1 MKLSKSIFRG
11 RQALPPRALSHRCR
25 TAALP
30 KSHYSM
36 GLRQTCIR
44 STGAPPHTILLQEV
58 HMTKNTDTISTQKAA
73 SAGGKAALSGA
84 DILQAAQYDANGKAG
99 LPTLRS
105 AFPQYRELTEVLQEI
120 AASPEMTGAFRSL
133 TPSRRQ
139 EFLDFCCGN
148 RGVRVLYDSYFKYV
162 FDPDV
167 EAAALS
173 RMISVLIGLDVKLVQ
188 ILPNESHLGADY
200 TLVIMDIIP
209 GERAACYNADLLLR
223 QYQRI
228 RKEFSENDSPQED
241 DGNREKDRKGKKG
254 TFSYKYIRPVY
265 TIVFMETSTK
275 EFHRFRQDYV
285 HTFAPV
291 SDTGLKLNLL
301 QNYIFVPLDIFR
313 KHLDAL
319 LRPADKQPMTE
330 KEAWL
335 AFLSSDD
342 PQVILRILE
351 DYPGIFR
358 PHMFSEELSILDKNT
373 VMMMIE
379 EQQETIEQQKQEL
392 SQQKQELS
400 KKDETIGQQK
410 QELSQQKQEIEHLRR
425 ELEKA
430 LQKK

>member
-1 MKLSKSIFRG
+1 MSGEHNILTFCL
-11 RQALPPRALSHRCR
+11 LPDL
-25 TAALP
+25 
-30 KSHYSM
+30 
-36 GLRQTCIR
+36 
-44 STGAPPHTILLQEV
+44 
-58 HMTKNTDTISTQKAA
+58 
-73 SAGGKAALSGA
+73 
-84 DILQAAQYDANGKAG
+84 
-99 LPTLRS
+99 
-105 AFPQYRELTEVLQEI
+105 F
-120 AASPEMTGAFRSL
+120 
-133 TPSRRQ
+133 Q
-139 EFLDFCCGN
+139 EFTESCGN

-167 EAAALS
+167 QAAALS

-200 TLVIMDIIP
+200 TLVIMDIIVEASDGSIVNVEVQKIGYNFP

-241 DGNREKDRKGKKG
+241 DGNREKDREGKKG

-275 EFHRFRQDYV
+275 EFHRFRQDYI
-285 HTFAPV
+285 HPFAPV

-313 KHLDAL
+313 RHLDAL
-319 LRPADKQPMTE
+319 LRPAGGQPMTE

-342 PQVILRILE
+342 PRIILRILE

-358 PHMFSEELSILDKNT
+358 PLYDRICTMCQNTKEMMHMFSEELSILDKNT

-392 SQQKQELS
+392 SHQKQELSQKDKTIGQQKQELS
-400 KKDETIGQQK
+400 KKDKTIGQQK

>member
-1 MKLSKSIFRG
+1 
-11 RQALPPRALSHRCR
+11 
-25 TAALP
+25 
-30 KSHYSM
+30 
-36 GLRQTCIR
+36 
-44 STGAPPHTILLQEV
+44 
-58 HMTKNTDTISTQKAA
+58 MTKNTDTISTQKAA
-73 SAGGKAALSGA
+73 SAAGKAALSGA
-84 DILQAAQYDANGKAG
+84 DILQPAQYDALSKAG

-105 AFPQYRELTEVLQEI
+105 AFPQYRELAEVLQEI
-120 AASPEMTGAFRSL
+120 AASPEMTGTFRSL

-167 EAAALS
+167 QAAALS

-200 TLVIMDIIP
+200 TLVIMDIIVEASDGSIVNVEVQKIGYNFP

-358 PHMFSEELSILDKNT
+358 PLYDRICTMCQNTKEMMHMFSEELSILDKNT

-410 QELSQQKQEIEHLRR
+410 QELSKKDETIGQQKQELSQQKQEIEHLRR